1 MFLGT
6 PRKWW
11 FVAVVPLVPGF
22 VLLASAGG
30 PMHRPRTITLGLV
43 R

>member
-11 FVAVVPLVPGF
+11 FAAVPLMLGF
-22 VLLASAGG
+22 VLLVTAHAT
-30 PMHRPRTITLGLV
+30 MLRPRAVTLGVV

>member
-11 FVAVVPLVPGF
+11 FAAGPRVLSF
-22 VLLASAGG
+22 VLLATADAT
-30 PMHRPRTITLGLV
+30 MLRPRTATLGRV

>member
-11 FVAVVPLVPGF
+11 FAGVPLMLGF
-22 VLLASAGG
+22 VFLATADAT
-30 PMHRPRTITLGLV
+30 MLRPRTATLGGV

>member
-11 FVAVVPLVPGF
+11 FAAVPLMLGF
-22 VLLASAGG
+22 VLLASAGC
-30 PMHRPRTITLGLV
+30 PMHRPQTVTLGLV

>member
-11 FVAVVPLVPGF
+11 LAGVPLMLGF
-22 VLLASAGG
+22 VLLATADATM
-30 PMHRPRTITLGLV
+30 PRPRSDTLGVV